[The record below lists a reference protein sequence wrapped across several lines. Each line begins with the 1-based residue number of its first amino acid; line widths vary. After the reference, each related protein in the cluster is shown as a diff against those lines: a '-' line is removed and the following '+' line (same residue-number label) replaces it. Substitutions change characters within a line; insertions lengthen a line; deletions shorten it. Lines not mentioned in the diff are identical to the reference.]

1 MNDDFRFAPFVERTR
16 NGAFGREG
24 ARYAYSADIAMLRS
38 FSRMR
43 PVEYAATALVRA
55 NRELMRGDLLGKGV
69 RVGPRQFPSL
79 HRLVAHCA
87 GALAVAPPQVY
98 VVNSPVVNAYTFGTD
113 DESFIVLHSSLVD
126 SLNEKEL
133 LFVIG
138 HETGHIQNQHVVY
151 GTALQV
157 LTAGAQAVLGFFVEP
172 ALLALRAW
180 YRRAEITCDRAGLLC
195 SQDVDA
201 GVGSFMKLAVGSSRL
216 HGEMD
221 VDVYLE
227 QLEENRRSVGR
238 YLEAFSTHPY
248 LPKRIRALRL
258 FAESALYRQALGAAG
273 GLSLDVID
281 EQTSEIIRIDGK
293 PGTSP
298 ARSEDPAA
306 PDAPRTKG
314 GSDPADP
321 GEGETR

>member
-1 MNDDFRFAPFVERTR
+1 M
-16 NGAFGREG
+16 
-24 ARYAYSADIAMLRS
+24 
-38 FSRMR
+38 
-43 PVEYAATALVRA
+43 
-55 NRELMRGDLLGKGV
+55 
-69 RVGPRQFPSL
+69 
-79 HRLVAHCA
+79 
-87 GALAVAPPQVY
+87 
-98 VVNSPVVNAYTFGTD
+98 
-113 DESFIVLHSSLVD
+113 
-126 SLNEKEL
+126 
-133 LFVIG
+133 
-138 HETGHIQNQHVVY
+138 
-151 GTALQV
+151 

-201 GVGSFMKLAVGSSRL
+201 GVGSFMKLAVGSARL

-258 FAESALYRQALGAAG
+258 FAESALYQQTIGAPG

-281 EQTSEIIRIDGK
+281 ELTSEIIRIDGK
-293 PGTSP
+293 PGTASASP
-298 ARSEDPAA
+298 EDPAA